1 MGERSRAL
9 QVALAV
15 LWVTSL
21 AMPAEAQVSP
31 ATGVQARQR
40 PAPAPKPVP
49 RPAAQQGMGMLKAV
63 PLPPSR
69 PTEIARPASPNDT
82 AREVAD
88 KPDMAELETGVCM
101 AAFSEKGEIIPRPA
115 PEPVSGPEEA
125 CSIPGPLT
133 FRDVKLKEGGEVR
146 LETPITVRCSLALVI
161 ADWIREDLAPIARK
175 AGTDLV
181 RLVGVG
187 GHACRTR
194 NGQPGAQISE
204 HASGNAFDLLA
215 LALKD
220 GRTIELWRDDAETK
234 DIRAQVRE
242 SACARFMTV
251 LGPGADSA
259 HANHVH
265 LDMRARKN
273 DFRMCQ
279 WDVK

>member
-1 MGERSRAL
+1 MR
-9 QVALAV
+9 Q
-15 LWVTSL
+15 
-21 AMPAEAQVSP
+21 AMLKAAPLPLPRPKGIDAP
-31 ATGVQARQR
+31 P
-40 PAPAPKPVP
+40 PAPPEA
-49 RPAAQQGMGMLKAV
+49 PAAQAA
-63 PLPPSR
+63 P
-69 PTEIARPASPNDT
+69 
-82 AREVAD
+82 AD
-88 KPDMAELETGVCM
+88 KPDVTEAETGVCM
-101 AAFSEKGEIIPRPA
+101 AEFSDRGGEIIPRPA

-146 LETPITVRCSLALVI
+146 LETPVTVRCSLALVL
-161 ADWIREDLAPIARK
+161 ADWIREDLAPIARE
-175 AGTDLV
+175 AGTELT

-215 LALKD
+215 LAFKD
-220 GRTIELWRDDAETK
+220 GRTVELWRDDADTK

-242 SACARFMTV
+242 SACARFTTV

-259 HANHVH
+259 HANHIH
-265 LDMRARKN
+265 LDLRERKN